1 MKIRDLIRLNNGF
14 GELRETDGTMYYKFQ
29 KEPLNDDPKRCII
42 KITARRGGEI
52 TLVQYFDEET
62 QKETFYIKYSCGFM
76 VFGNDMTNSDKRQF
90 SKMEYVP
97 KSSITE
103 YFKSKQNDISAI

>member
-42 KITARRGGEI
+42 KITSRRGGEI
-52 TLVQYFDEET
+52 ILVQYFDEET
-62 QKETFYIKYSCGFM
+62 NRESFYIKYSCGFM
-76 VFGNDMTNSDKRQF
+76 VFGNYMTVSDKRQF
-90 SKMEYVP
+90 AQIEYVP
-97 KSSITE
+97 KSNITQ
-103 YFKSKQNDISAI
+103 YFNRQK